1 MNPKRMVEI
10 LLTKA
15 SYKHNI
21 FYLEQRTY
29 KEGKVFKKYKVKID
43 NGKMQEFNSLTQLLI
58 FLKDWKWWQLPKLT
72 DRQKKKIIADY
83 VENGNYSETA
93 RLNNTTDVTVRR
105 VVEEDKDNVL
115 KKVEQKKEENTQ
127 DMIQYL
133 ESKKEDKKRVIE
145 LCFKALEDKLASPDM
160 FTSVRD
166 IAMVYGIIVDKD
178 LKIKE
183 IEATKTN
190 AENINKNISNIAN
203 LLNNPKPNRSDKDV

>member
-10 LLTKA
+10 LLTKT
-15 SYKHNI
+15 SFKHNV

-29 KEGKVFKKYKVKID
+29 KESKVFKKYKVKID

-83 VENGNYSETA
+83 VDNGNYSETA
-93 RLNNTTDVTVRR
+93 RINGVNKSTVQRLISKNQE
-105 VVEEDKDNVL
+105 VQQKAQE
-115 KKVEQKKEENTQ
+115 KKEENTQ
-127 DMIQYL
+127 DMLQYL

-166 IAMVYGIIVDKD
+166 IAMVYGVIVDKD

-190 AENINKNISNIAN
+190 VENINKNISNIAN
-203 LLNNPKPNRSDKDV
+203 LLNNPKPNRSEKDV

>member
-29 KEGKVFKKYKVKID
+29 KEGKIFKKYKVKID

-83 VENGNYSETA
+83 VDNGNYSETA
-93 RLNNTTDVTVRR
+93 RINGVNKSTVQRLISKNQE
-105 VVEEDKDNVL
+105 VQQKAQE
-115 KKVEQKKEENTQ
+115 KKEENTQ
-127 DMIQYL
+127 DMLQYL

-160 FTSVRD
+160 FTSIRD

-183 IEATKTN
+183 IEATKN
-190 AENINKNISNIAN
+190 NVEDINKNISNIAN
-203 LLNNPKPNRSDKDV
+203 LLNNPKPNRSEKDV

>member
-83 VENGNYSETA
+83 VDNGNYSETA
-93 RLNNTTDVTVRR
+93 RINGVNKSTVQRLISKNQE
-105 VVEEDKDNVL
+105 VQQKAQE
-115 KKVEQKKEENTQ
+115 KKEENTQ
-127 DMIQYL
+127 DMLQYL

-160 FTSVRD
+160 FTSIRD

-183 IEATKTN
+183 IEATKN
-190 AENINKNISNIAN
+190 NVEDINKNISNIAN
-203 LLNNPKPNRSDKDV
+203 LLNNPKPNRNEKDV

>member
-15 SYKHNI
+15 SFKHNV

-58 FLKDWKWWQLPKLT
+58 FLKDWKWWKLPKLT

-83 VENGNYSETA
+83 VDNGNYSETA
-93 RLNNTTDVTVRR
+93 RINGVNKSTVQRLISKNQE
-105 VVEEDKDNVL
+105 VQQKAQE
-115 KKVEQKKEENTQ
+115 KKEENTQ
-127 DMIQYL
+127 DMLQYL

-160 FTSVRD
+160 FTSIRD

-183 IEATKTN
+183 IEATKN
-190 AENINKNISNIAN
+190 NVENINKNISNIAN

>member
-29 KEGKVFKKYKVKID
+29 KEGKIFKKYKVKID

-93 RLNNTTDVTVRR
+93 RINGVNKSTVQRLISNNQEVQQKAQ
-105 VVEEDKDNVL
+105 E
-115 KKVEQKKEENTQ
+115 KKEENTQ
-127 DMIQYL
+127 DMLQYL

-145 LCFKALEDKLASPDM
+145 LCFKALEDKLASPDL
-160 FTSVRD
+160 FTSIRD

-183 IEATKTN
+183 IEATKN
-190 AENINKNISNIAN
+190 NVENINKNISNIAN

>member
-10 LLTKA
+10 LLTKT
-15 SYKHNI
+15 SFKHNV

-29 KEGKVFKKYKVKID
+29 KEGKIFKKYKVKID

-83 VENGNYSETA
+83 VDNGNYSETA
-93 RLNNTTDVTVRR
+93 RINGVNKSTVQRLISKNQE
-105 VVEEDKDNVL
+105 VQQKAQE
-115 KKVEQKKEENTQ
+115 KKEENTQ
-127 DMIQYL
+127 DMLQYL

-160 FTSVRD
+160 FTSIRD

-203 LLNNPKPNRSDKDV
+203 LINNPKPNRSEKDV

>member
-10 LLTKA
+10 LLTKT
-15 SYKHNI
+15 SFKHNV

-29 KEGKVFKKYKVKID
+29 KESKVFKNYKVKID
-43 NGKMQEFNSLTQLLI
+43 NGKMQEFNSLTQLLL

-83 VENGNYSETA
+83 VDNGNYSETA
-93 RLNNTTDVTVRR
+93 RINGVNKSTVQRLISKNQE
-105 VVEEDKDNVL
+105 VQQKAQE
-115 KKVEQKKEENTQ
+115 KKEENTQ
-127 DMIQYL
+127 DMLQYL

-166 IAMVYGIIVDKD
+166 IAMVYGVIVDKD

-203 LLNNPKPNRSDKDV
+203 LLNNPKPNRSEEDV

>member
-10 LLTKA
+10 LLTKT
-15 SYKHNI
+15 SFKHNV

-29 KEGKVFKKYKVKID
+29 KEGKIFKKYKVKID

-83 VENGNYSETA
+83 VDNGNYSETA
-93 RLNNTTDVTVRR
+93 RINGVNKSTVQRLISKNQE
-105 VVEEDKDNVL
+105 VQQKAQE
-115 KKVEQKKEENTQ
+115 KKEENTQ
-127 DMIQYL
+127 DMLQYL

-166 IAMVYGIIVDKD
+166 IAMVYGVIVDKD

-203 LLNNPKPNRSDKDV
+203 LLNNPKPNRNEKDV

>member
-10 LLTKA
+10 LLTKT
-15 SYKHNI
+15 SFKHNV

-83 VENGNYSETA
+83 VDNGNYSETA
-93 RLNNTTDVTVRR
+93 RINGVNKSTVQRLISKNQE
-105 VVEEDKDNVL
+105 VQQKAQE
-115 KKVEQKKEENTQ
+115 KKEENTQ
-127 DMIQYL
+127 DMLQYL

-160 FTSVRD
+160 FTSIRD

-203 LLNNPKPNRSDKDV
+203 LLNNPKHNRSDKDV

>member
-10 LLTKA
+10 LLTKT
-15 SYKHNI
+15 SFKHNV

-58 FLKDWKWWQLPKLT
+58 FLKDWKWWKLPKLT

-83 VENGNYSETA
+83 VDNGNYSETA
-93 RLNNTTDVTVRR
+93 RINGVNKSTVQRLISKNQE
-105 VVEEDKDNVL
+105 VQQKAQE
-115 KKVEQKKEENTQ
+115 KKEENTQ
-127 DMIQYL
+127 DMLQYL

-166 IAMVYGIIVDKD
+166 IAMVYGVIVDKD

-203 LLNNPKPNRSDKDV
+203 LLNNPKPNRSEEDV

>member
-29 KEGKVFKKYKVKID
+29 KEGKIFKKYKVKID

-93 RLNNTTDVTVRR
+93 RINGVNKSTVQRLISNNQEVQQKAQ
-105 VVEEDKDNVL
+105 E
-115 KKVEQKKEENTQ
+115 KKEENTQ
-127 DMIQYL
+127 DMLQYL

-160 FTSVRD
+160 FTSIRD

-183 IEATKTN
+183 IEATKN
-190 AENINKNISNIAN
+190 NVEDINKNISNIAN
-203 LLNNPKPNRSDKDV
+203 LLNNPKPNRSEKDV

>member
-10 LLTKA
+10 LLTKT
-15 SYKHNI
+15 SFKHNV

-58 FLKDWKWWQLPKLT
+58 FLKDWKWWKLPKLT

-83 VENGNYSETA
+83 VDNGNYSETA
-93 RLNNTTDVTVRR
+93 RINGVNKSTVQRLISKNQE
-105 VVEEDKDNVL
+105 VQQKAQE
-115 KKVEQKKEENTQ
+115 KKEENTQ
-127 DMIQYL
+127 DMLQYL

-166 IAMVYGIIVDKD
+166 IAMVYGVIVDKD

-203 LLNNPKPNRSDKDV
+203 LLNNPKPNRCEKDV

>member
-10 LLTKA
+10 LLTKT
-15 SYKHNI
+15 SFKHNV

-29 KEGKVFKKYKVKID
+29 KESKVFKKYKVKID

-83 VENGNYSETA
+83 VDNGNYSETA
-93 RLNNTTDVTVRR
+93 RINGVNKSTVQRLISKNQE
-105 VVEEDKDNVL
+105 VQQKAQE
-115 KKVEQKKEENTQ
+115 KKEENTQ
-127 DMIQYL
+127 DMLQYL

-160 FTSVRD
+160 FTSIRD

-183 IEATKTN
+183 IEATKN
-190 AENINKNISNIAN
+190 NVEDINKNISNIAN
-203 LLNNPKPNRSDKDV
+203 LLNNPKPNRSEKDV

>member
-10 LLTKA
+10 LLTKT
-15 SYKHNI
+15 SFKHNV

-58 FLKDWKWWQLPKLT
+58 FLKDWKWWKLPKLT

-83 VENGNYSETA
+83 VDNGNYSETA
-93 RLNNTTDVTVRR
+93 RLNGVNKSTVQRLISNNQE
-105 VVEEDKDNVL
+105 VQQKAQE
-115 KKVEQKKEENTQ
+115 KKEENTQ
-127 DMIQYL
+127 DMLQYL

-160 FTSVRD
+160 FTSIRD

-183 IEATKTN
+183 IEATKN
-190 AENINKNISNIAN
+190 NVEDINKNISNIAN

>member
-29 KEGKVFKKYKVKID
+29 KEGKIFKKYKVKID
-43 NGKMQEFNSLTQLLI
+43 NGKIQEFNSLTQLLI

-93 RLNNTTDVTVRR
+93 RINGVNKSTVQRLISKNQE
-105 VVEEDKDNVL
+105 VQQKAQEKKD
-115 KKVEQKKEENTQ
+115 ENTQ
-127 DMIQYL
+127 DMLQYL

-166 IAMVYGIIVDKD
+166 IAMVYGVIVDKD

-183 IEATKTN
+183 IETTKTN

-203 LLNNPKPNRSDKDV
+203 LLNNPKPNRSEKDV

>member
-1 MNPKRMVEI
+1 MNLKRMVEI
-10 LLTKA
+10 LLTKT
-15 SYKHNI
+15 SFKHNV

-83 VENGNYSETA
+83 VDNGNYSETA
-93 RLNNTTDVTVRR
+93 RINGVNKSTVQRLISKNQE
-105 VVEEDKDNVL
+105 VQQKAQE
-115 KKVEQKKEENTQ
+115 KKEENTQ
-127 DMIQYL
+127 DMLQYL

-160 FTSVRD
+160 FTSIRD

-203 LLNNPKPNRSDKDV
+203 LLNNPKPNRSEKDV